1 MTKRSRRLLA
11 VAIAASLLTLASIAV
26 LITVRSI
33 GPWQSLTVAN
43 CQPEHPSSTQV
54 QVSLNDN
61 GGMMGGFAMMV
72 GLNANVTTVASGK
85 VTFIATNYGHINH
98 ELLILPL
105 PTGGAGTR
113 PIGAGGKIDESSS
126 LGEASR
132 SCANGVGNGISP
144 GTRSWTT
151 VNLARGTYELLCDVP
166 WHYANGMFTTLTV
179 Q

>member
-1 MTKRSRRLLA
+1 MTKRFGRLLT
-11 VAIAASLLTLASIAV
+11 VAIAASLLTLASISV
-26 LITVRSI
+26 LITVRGI
-33 GPWQSLTVAN
+33 GPWQSLSVAN

-72 GLNANVTTVASGK
+72 SLNANVTTVVSGR
-85 VTFIATNYGHINH
+85 VTFIATNYGHLNH
-98 ELLILPL
+98 ELLILPM

-113 PIGAGGKIDESSS
+113 P
-126 LGEASR
+126 L
-132 SCANGVGNGISP
+132 GISP

-151 VNLARGTYELLCDVP
+151 VNLAPGNYELLCDVP

-179 Q
+179 R